1 MSDRATRED
10 DYGYAVADATRARHE
25 TPASV
30 ATPRNPESRQ
40 PPSQP
45 IETGVHPISVEI
57 VLAAA
62 LWFLAVTWVSFARG
76 GEVDLD
82 LVVVTF
88 FFAFFF
94 ALFLLTASYA
104 IKDQR
109 ETGFGEFLKSNVGTA
124 TGRMRGRD
132 VLIEITMVPISLALA
147 ATAIG
152 LVWIALHKIMAR
164 ASAALK

>member
-104 IKDQR
+104 IKDPRWHLR
-109 ETGFGEFLKSNVGTA
+109 ETSFGEFLKSNVGTA

-132 VLIEITMVPISLALA
+132 VLIEITMVPVLLALA

-152 LVWIALHKIMAR
+152 LVWIALH
-164 ASAALK
+164 

>member
-1 MSDRATRED
+1 
-10 DYGYAVADATRARHE
+10 
-25 TPASV
+25 
-30 ATPRNPESRQ
+30 
-40 PPSQP
+40 
-45 IETGVHPISVEI
+45 

-88 FFAFFF
+88 FFA
-94 ALFLLTASYA
+94 LFLLTASYA
-104 IKDQR
+104 IKDPRWHLR
-109 ETGFGEFLKSNVGTA
+109 ETSFGEFLKSNVGTA

-132 VLIEITMVPISLALA
+132 VLIEITMVPVSLALA

-152 LVWIALHKIMAR
+152 LVWIALH
-164 ASAALK
+164 